1 MIQFSIR
8 LIIVIMAS
16 TCRAQVTGLNGWDI
30 FIDPGH
36 SRTENMGI
44 NGYSEAEEAL
54 RVGLHLKDI
63 LENQTDID
71 SVYISR
77 TNDNQSV
84 SLYQRTNY
92 ANSVSASWYH
102 SIHSDASSNTNTNK
116 TLMLWGELNNG
127 NPDPPV
133 GGEEMSSLMID
144 ILTDGMRISTSG
156 SWGDCSFYTWSD
168 YCANS
173 GGPYLYVNRNTNMP
187 SELSE
192 EGHHTNPAQNQL
204 IMNDE
209 YKRMLAYL
217 FYWSILK
224 YHEIDRPFVGQ
235 IAGQVY
241 DLESEY
247 PINGATISIG
257 DLSYTTDTFESLF
270 HNYSSDI
277 NELRNGFYW
286 FDGLLDSSFEVIVS
300 ADNYYPDTAMVTV
313 IDSFI
318 TFHDVFVLSSQSPVV
333 VETIPLQGD
342 SLFPAWDSIE
352 IQFSRP
358 MNQETVDESLSLN
371 PPTDFTISWENDFQT
386 LTIVPDGLEFE
397 TDYLLTILEEAQDVY
412 GHYLD
417 GDEDGVPGSHFIL
430 TFRTGPADM
439 SPPEIIA
446 VIPPNVSQ
454 NVELSPIVNIQ
465 FDEIIGP
472 DSLLESLFF
481 LERFQDHSGVEGEW
495 VHYDVFGRSSICFFP
510 FNSLHPDEVYV
521 TRIYSG
527 LNDNFNNSIPINHS
541 YSFITGNIDF
551 NITIIDAMEQ
561 NFQDNWWGPQS
572 SGSTTGIITDSTSM
586 LPNMETING
595 LYGSTQ
601 SMEINYGWNSNSSNW
616 LIRVY
621 LSGGPPRN
629 ITFNDSKTLQAYVFG
644 DGSGNKFRFA
654 VDDNLPSTGAEYHE
668 VSPWYIIDWIG
679 WKLVH
684 WDLDLDGTG
693 DWIGDGQLDGTMRFD
708 SFQLT
713 YSPGQAQF
721 GKIYIDD
728 FRIVDEFE
736 LSINTEALPTGITLT
751 GNYPNPFNP
760 TTKIKFQT
768 GDSRRVSLTVYDIL
782 GNKIK
787 ELTNSIYEPGE
798 YYLIWDG
805 TNINGEKVSSGIYIY
820 SLLSDDIK
828 NSGRMILL
836 K

>member
-1 MIQFSIR
+1 M
-8 LIIVIMAS
+8 VS

-36 SRTENMGI
+36 SQIENMGI
-44 NGYSEAEEAL
+44 NGYSEAEEVL
-54 RVGLHLKDI
+54 RVGLHLKEI

-71 SVYISR
+71 TVYISR
-77 TNDNQSV
+77 TNDSQSV

-127 NPDPPV
+127 NPDPPA
-133 GGEEMSSLMID
+133 GGEEMSSYMID
-144 ILTDGMRISTSG
+144 LLTEGMRIPTTG

-224 YHEIDRPFVGQ
+224 YHEIERPFVGQ
-235 IAGQVY
+235 IAGQIY
-241 DLESEY
+241 DLESAY
-247 PINGATISIG
+247 PINGATISIA
-257 DLSYTTDTFESLF
+257 DHSYTTDTFESLF
-270 HNYSSDI
+270 HNYSSDV
-277 NELRNGFYW
+277 NELKNGFYW
-286 FDGLLDSSFEVIVS
+286 FDGLSDSSFEVIVS

-318 TFHDVFVLSSQSPVV
+318 TFHDVFLLSSQSPVV
-333 VETIPLQGD
+333 VETNPLQGD

-358 MNQETVDESLSLN
+358 MNQETVVESLSLN
-371 PPTDFTISWENDFQT
+371 PPTDFTVSWEDNFRT
-386 LTIVPDGLEFE
+386 LTIVPNVLEFE
-397 TDYLLTILEEAQDVY
+397 TDYLLTIAEDAQDVY
-412 GHYLD
+412 DHYLD
-417 GDEDGVPGSHFIL
+417 GNEDGTPGSHFIL

-439 SPPEIIA
+439 TPPEIIA

-454 NVELSPIVNIQ
+454 GIELSPIVNIQ

-472 DSLLESLFF
+472 DSSVESFFF

-495 VHYDVFGRSSICFFP
+495 VHYDVYGRSSICFFP
-510 FNSLHPDEVYV
+510 FNSLYPGEVYV

-527 LNDNFNNSIPINHS
+527 LNDNFNNSIPINYS
-541 YSFITGNIDF
+541 YSFNTGNMDL
-551 NITIIDAMEQ
+551 NITMIDAMEQ
-561 NFQDNWWGPQS
+561 DFQDNWWGPQS
-572 SGSTTGIITDSTSM
+572 SGSTTGIITDSTFM
-586 LPNMETING
+586 LPNMEIING

-621 LSGGPPRN
+621 LSGGFPRDV
-629 ITFNDSKTLQAYVFG
+629 TFNDTKAMQAYVFG

-654 VDDNLPSTGAEYHE
+654 IDDNLPSTGAEYHE
-668 VSPWYIIDWIG
+668 VSPWYSIDWIG
-679 WKLVH
+679 WKLVR
-684 WDLDLDGTG
+684 WDLNVDGTG

-736 LSINTEALPTGITLT
+736 LSVNAEALPSGITLT

-760 TTKIKFQT
+760 TTKIKFKI
-768 GDSRRVSLTVYDIL
+768 GDSRRVSLMVYDIL

-805 TNINGEKVSSGIYIY
+805 TNINGEKVSSGVYVY
-820 SLLSDDIK
+820 SLLSGDIN

>member
-1 MIQFSIR
+1 M
-8 LIIVIMAS
+8 
-16 TCRAQVTGLNGWDI
+16 
-30 FIDPGH
+30 
-36 SRTENMGI
+36 
-44 NGYSEAEEAL
+44 
-54 RVGLHLKDI
+54 
-63 LENQTDID
+63 
-71 SVYISR
+71 
-77 TNDNQSV
+77 
-84 SLYQRTNY
+84 
-92 ANSVSASWYH
+92 
-102 SIHSDASSNTNTNK
+102 
-116 TLMLWGELNNG
+116 
-127 NPDPPV
+127 
-133 GGEEMSSLMID
+133 
-144 ILTDGMRISTSG
+144 
-156 SWGDCSFYTWSD
+156 
-168 YCANS
+168 
-173 GGPYLYVNRNTNMP
+173 
-187 SELSE
+187 
-192 EGHHTNPAQNQL
+192 
-204 IMNDE
+204 
-209 YKRMLAYL
+209 
-217 FYWSILK
+217 
-224 YHEIDRPFVGQ
+224 
-235 IAGQVY
+235 
-241 DLESEY
+241 
-247 PINGATISIG
+247 
-257 DLSYTTDTFESLF
+257 
-270 HNYSSDI
+270 
-277 NELRNGFYW
+277 
-286 FDGLLDSSFEVIVS
+286 
-300 ADNYYPDTAMVTV
+300 
-313 IDSFI
+313 
-318 TFHDVFVLSSQSPVV
+318 
-333 VETIPLQGD
+333 
-342 SLFPAWDSIE
+342 
-352 IQFSRP
+352 
-358 MNQETVDESLSLN
+358 
-371 PPTDFTISWENDFQT
+371 
-386 LTIVPDGLEFE
+386 
-397 TDYLLTILEEAQDVY
+397 LTILEEAQDVY

-465 FDEIIGP
+465 FYEIIGP
-472 DSLLESLFF
+472 DSLVESFFF

-527 LNDNFNNSIPINHS
+527 LIDNFNNSIPINHS
-541 YSFITGNIDF
+541 YSFNTGNIDL
-551 NITIIDAMEQ
+551 NITIIDAME
-561 NFQDNWWGPQS
+561 QS

-621 LSGGPPRN
+621 LSGGSPRDV
-629 ITFNDSKTLQAYVFG
+629 TFNDTKTMQAYVFG

-713 YSPGQAQF
+713 YSAGQAQF

-805 TNINGEKVSSGIYIY
+805 TNINGEKVSSGVYIY
-820 SLLSDDIK
+820 SLMSDDIK

>member
-168 YCANS
+168 YCENS
-173 GGPYLYVNRNTNMP
+173 GGPYLYINRNTNMP

-241 DLESEY
+241 DMESEY

-270 HNYSSDI
+270 HNYSSDV

-300 ADNYYPDTAMVTV
+300 ADNYYPDTTMVTV
-313 IDSFI
+313 VDSFI
-318 TFHDVFVLSSQSPVV
+318 TFHDVFLLSSQSPVV

-371 PPTDFTISWENDFQT
+371 PPTDFTVSWENNFQT
-386 LTIVPDGLEFE
+386 LTIVPDGLDFE
-397 TDYLLTILEEAQDVY
+397 TDYLLTILEEARDVY
-412 GHYLD
+412 GHYID
-417 GDEDGVPGSHFIL
+417 GDEDGVPGGDFIL

-439 SPPEIIA
+439 TPPEIIA

-454 NVELSPIVNIQ
+454 NIELSPIVNIQ

-472 DSLLESLFF
+472 DSLVESFFF

-495 VHYDVFGRSSICFFP
+495 VHYDVFGRSSMCFFP

-541 YSFITGNIDF
+541 YSFNTGNIDL

-595 LYGSTQ
+595 LFGSTQ
-601 SMEINYGWNSNSSNW
+601 SMEIDYGWNSNSSNW
-616 LIRVY
+616 LIRIY
-621 LSGGPPRN
+621 LSGGSPRDV
-629 ITFNDSKTLQAYVFG
+629 TFNDTKTIQAYVFG

-713 YSPGQAQF
+713 YSAGQAQF

-768 GDSRRVSLTVYDIL
+768 SDSRRIILTVYDIL

-787 ELTNSIYEPGE
+787 ELTNSIYKPGE

-805 TNINGEKVSSGIYIY
+805 TNIYGEKVSSGVYIY
-820 SLLSDDIK
+820 SLMSDDFK

>member
-1 MIQFSIR
+1 MIQFLIR
-8 LIIVIMAS
+8 LIIVFMAS
-16 TCRAQVTGLNGWDI
+16 TCLSQVTGLNGWDI

-44 NGYSEAEEAL
+44 NGYSEAEEVL

-77 TNDNQSV
+77 TNDNQTV

-102 SIHSDASSNTNTNK
+102 SIHSDASSNSNTNK

-133 GGEEMSSLMID
+133 GGEEMSSFMID
-144 ILTDGMRISTSG
+144 ILTDGMRIATTG

-204 IMNDE
+204 VMNDE

-224 YHEIDRPFVGQ
+224 YHEIGRPFVGQ

-247 PINGATISIG
+247 PINGATISLG
-257 DLSYTTDTFESLF
+257 ELSYTTDTFESLF
-270 HNYSSDI
+270 HNYSSDV

-286 FDGLLDSSFEVIVS
+286 FDGLIDSSYEVIVT

-313 IDSFI
+313 ADSFI
-318 TFHDVFVLSSQSPVV
+318 TFHDVFLLSSQAPVI
-333 VETIPLQGD
+333 VETIPIQGD
-342 SLFPAWDSIE
+342 SLFPAWDIIE

-358 MNQETVDESLSLN
+358 MDQETVDESLSLN
-371 PPTDFTISWENDFQT
+371 PPTEFTETWGNNFRT

-397 TDYLLTILEEAQDVY
+397 TDYLLTILEEARDVY

-417 GDEDGVPGSHFIL
+417 GDKDGVPGGDFIL

-439 SPPEIIA
+439 TPPEIIA

-454 NVELSPIVNIQ
+454 NVELNPIVNIQ
-465 FDEIIGP
+465 FDEVIGP
-472 DSLLESLFF
+472 DSLVESFFF

-495 VHYDVFGRSSICFFP
+495 VHYNVLGRSSMCFFP

-527 LNDNFNNSIPINHS
+527 LNDNFNNSIPFNHS
-541 YSFITGNIDF
+541 YSFNTGNIDL
-551 NITIIDAMEQ
+551 NITLIDAMEQ

-601 SMEINYGWNSNSSNW
+601 SMEINYGWNFNSSDW

-629 ITFNDSKTLQAYVFG
+629 ITFNDSKTMQAYVFG

-679 WKLVH
+679 WKLVY

-693 DWIGDGQLDGTMRFD
+693 EWIGDGQLDGTMRFD

-713 YSPGQAQF
+713 YSAGQAQF

-736 LSINTEALPTGITLT
+736 LSINTEELPVGITLT

-768 GDSRRVSLTVYDIL
+768 SDSRRIILTVFDIL

-805 TNINGEKVSSGIYIY
+805 TNIYGEKVSSGVYIY
-820 SLLSDDIK
+820 SLMSDDIK